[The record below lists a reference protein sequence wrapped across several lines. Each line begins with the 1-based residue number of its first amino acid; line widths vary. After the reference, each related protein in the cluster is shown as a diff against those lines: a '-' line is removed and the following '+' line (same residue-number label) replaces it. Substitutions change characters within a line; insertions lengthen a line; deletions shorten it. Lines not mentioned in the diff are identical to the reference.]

1 MTRERVNEM
10 LKTYRFEVGRCGHI
24 QAEIAE
30 LERRYKQTEYDLTT
44 AMVSPG
50 AQVLSDMPRGTSV
63 GNPTERYAMRLVEG
77 LNDQELKDI
86 EIKIAALKAEHEQR
100 STTVMYV
107 QSWLS
112 GLAERE
118 RWVVEAQVI
127 DGVFWRDVASRYRQ
141 HFEEDCSKDTLKRY
155 RDRALEKIYEM
166 AK

>member
-1 MTRERVNEM
+1 MTKERVMEM
-10 LKTYRFEVGRCGHI
+10 LKTYRFELGRCGHL
-24 QAEIAE
+24 QAEIAA
-30 LERRYKQTEYDLTT
+30 LNLKYKQTEHDLTI

-77 LNDQELKDI
+77 LHDADLKEI
-86 EIKIAALKAEHEQR
+86 EEKIAALEAEHQER

-127 DGVFWRDVASRYRQ
+127 DGVFWRDVCSRYRQ

-155 RDRALEKIYEM
+155 RDRALDKIYEM